1 MGAVRVGPNELQSGN
16 ISCVFMLGS
25 SAIASTLSVAVALT
39 NLEDTENA
47 KRAYEEAVRLDK

>member
-1 MGAVRVGPNELQSGN
+1 MWGLNELQSGN

-47 KRAYEEAVRLDK
+47 KRAYEAAVRLDK